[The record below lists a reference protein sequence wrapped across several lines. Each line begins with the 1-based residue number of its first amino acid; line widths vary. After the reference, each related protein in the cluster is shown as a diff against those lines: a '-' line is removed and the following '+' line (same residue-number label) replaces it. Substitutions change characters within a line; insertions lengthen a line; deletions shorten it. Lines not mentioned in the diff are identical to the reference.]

1 MDILS
6 QYSLILMQFQISII
20 DEIHVTCK
28 FTNLQ
33 FLHKDLENMVL
44 FTPLQ
49 IKLVTAMKT
58 NSNIL

>member
-6 QYSLILMQFQISII
+6 QYSLMLTQFQISII

-28 FTNLQ
+28 FTNLH

-49 IKLVTAMKT
+49 VKLVTAMT
-58 NSNIL
+58 TISIF